1 MKKPSDASEAKR
13 SAPLTFNLESAQG
26 SGDTSAIS
34 TSAGAISPSSP
45 GSVQP
50 SRNGSAIDLPVD
62 QLAELDEGETSKPTV
77 GQLSLM
83 FSNAW
88 GERLRFNQLTEM
100 MEFDGREL
108 PEELVNLLYV
118 QLSQADIGTTKNAA
132 IDAILF
138 AAMGNG
144 YHPIREYFDA
154 LLADDDIKPAD
165 IDTLATTYLGTS
177 DPLYDAMLAGMV
189 VGAVQRVRD
198 PGSQMDYCLT
208 LKGEQ
213 GEKKSTWLEALCG
226 HQDWYCSTKQHN
238 NKDLM
243 MVIGTSW
250 LIELAELE
258 TLTAGKEAGDLKA
271 MITDKVCRY
280 RKPYGKGLSKE
291 PRGSIFVA
299 SVNTTDFLRDPTGNR
314 RFWVIPTGLAAG
326 EHLDLDLVR
335 RDRDRIWKAGH
346 RAYEAGRLPMLSPE
360 HEAESERRNAGFM
373 VENVFTEPLRK
384 WINGRGWQRDGIRR
398 TEFTTDEAILGAG
411 ICTEVG
417 KINTTMQRKVA
428 DALRDLGFVLDKH
441 QRTVKGRKQ
450 PRRWRQEATS
460 DDLGSEE
467 PSEAGQTPAKA
478 TSPGDQPRTPTT
490 KQIDIRAGEW
500 RDKAPAVMA
509 AASERGPNTPK
520 PLVGSGFDV
529 TSDDS
534 RSERGI
540 PPLNLD
546 CPF

>member
-1 MKKPSDASEAKR
+1 M
-13 SAPLTFNLESAQG
+13 
-26 SGDTSAIS
+26 
-34 TSAGAISPSSP
+34 
-45 GSVQP
+45 
-50 SRNGSAIDLPVD
+50 
-62 QLAELDEGETSKPTV
+62 

-118 QLSQADIGTTKNAA
+118 QLSQADIGTTKNSAV
-132 IDAILF
+132 DAILF
-138 AAMGNG
+138 AAMGNS
-144 YHPIREYFDA
+144 YHPVGEYFDA
-154 LLADDDIKPAD
+154 LLADDDIEPAD
-165 IDTLATTYLGTS
+165 INTLATTYLGTS
-177 DPLYDAMLAGMV
+177 DPLYDDMLAGTV
-189 VGAVQRVRD
+189 VGAVQRVRI

-250 LIELAELE
+250 LIEMAELE

-314 RFWVIPTGLAAG
+314 RFWVIPTGLAEG

-335 RDRDRIWKAGH
+335 RDRDRIW
-346 RAYEAGRLPMLSPE
+346 RLPTSPMRRDGCRCSAQSMKRSPNDGTPRSWWRTSSPS
-360 HEAESERRNAGFM
+360 HCGSGLTVGVGNATAYVAQSSQPTKRSSARESAPRSRRSTPPSSGRWPTLCGTLASC
-373 VENVFTEPLRK
+373 
-384 WINGRGWQRDGIRR
+384 WINTSGR
-398 TEFTTDEAILGAG
+398 
-411 ICTEVG
+411 
-417 KINTTMQRKVA
+417 
-428 DALRDLGFVLDKH
+428 
-441 QRTVKGRKQ
+441 
-450 PRRWRQEATS
+450 
-460 DDLGSEE
+460 
-467 PSEAGQTPAKA
+467 
-478 TSPGDQPRTPTT
+478 
-490 KQIDIRAGEW
+490 
-500 RDKAPAVMA
+500 
-509 AASERGPNTPK
+509 
-520 PLVGSGFDV
+520 
-529 TSDDS
+529 
-534 RSERGI
+534 
-540 PPLNLD
+540 
-546 CPF
+546 

>member
-1 MKKPSDASEAKR
+1 M
-13 SAPLTFNLESAQG
+13 
-26 SGDTSAIS
+26 
-34 TSAGAISPSSP
+34 
-45 GSVQP
+45 
-50 SRNGSAIDLPVD
+50 PVD

-118 QLSQADIGTTKNAA
+118 QLSQADIGISKNAA

-243 MVIGTSW
+243 MIIGTSW
-250 LIELAELE
+250 LIEMAELE
-258 TLTAGKEAGDLKA
+258 TLTAGQAAGDLKA
-271 MITDKVCRY
+271 LITDKVCRY

-299 SVNTTDFLRDPTGNR
+299 SVNTADFLRDPTGNR
-314 RFWVIPTGLAAG
+314 RFWVIPLGLADG
-326 EHLDLDLVR
+326 ESLDLDLVR

-346 RAYEAGRLPMLSPE
+346 LAYEAGRLPMLSPE
-360 HEAESERRNAGFM
+360 LEAESNRRNAGFM
-373 VENVFTEPLRK
+373 VENIFTEPLRK
-384 WINGRGWQRDGIRR
+384 WIDGRGWQRDGIRR

-411 ICTEVG
+411 ICTEVA
-417 KINTTMQRKVA
+417 KINTTIQRKVA

-478 TSPGDQPRTPTT
+478 TSPGDQPRTSTQNIELNLRESLGPYP
-490 KQIDIRAGEW
+490 DFGAEERE
-500 RDKAPAVMA
+500 R
-509 AASERGPNTPK
+509 SERDLSTPE

-529 TSDDS
+529 TSDES
-534 RSERGI
+534 RSERARQRRVF
-540 PPLNLD
+540 PPMNRKT
-546 CPF
+546 PF

>member
-1 MKKPSDASEAKR
+1 
-13 SAPLTFNLESAQG
+13 
-26 SGDTSAIS
+26 
-34 TSAGAISPSSP
+34 
-45 GSVQP
+45 
-50 SRNGSAIDLPVD
+50 
-62 QLAELDEGETSKPTV
+62 
-77 GQLSLM
+77 
-83 FSNAW
+83 
-88 GERLRFNQLTEM
+88 
-100 MEFDGREL
+100 
-108 PEELVNLLYV
+108 
-118 QLSQADIGTTKNAA
+118 
-132 IDAILF
+132 
-138 AAMGNG
+138 
-144 YHPIREYFDA
+144 
-154 LLADDDIKPAD
+154 
-165 IDTLATTYLGTS
+165 
-177 DPLYDAMLAGMV
+177 MLAGMV

-299 SVNTTDFLRDPTGNR
+299 SVNTADFLRDPTGNR
-314 RFWVIPTGLAAG
+314 RFWVIPLGG
-326 EHLDLDLVR
+326 KHLDLDLVR
-335 RDRDRIWKAGH
+335 RDRDRIWKAAH
-346 RAYEAGRLPMLSPE
+346 LAYEAGRLPMLSPE
-360 HEAESERRNAGFM
+360 REAESNRRNAGFM
-373 VENVFTEPLRK
+373 VENIFTEPLRK
-384 WINGRGWQRDGIRR
+384 WIDGRGWQRDSRRR

-411 ICTEVG
+411 ICTEVA
-417 KINTTMQRKVA
+417 KINTTIQRKVA

-441 QRTVKGRKQ
+441 QRTVKGRKM

-490 KQIDIRAGEW
+490 KQIDLRAGEW
-500 RDKAPAVMA
+500 RDKAPAVMT
-509 AASERGPNTPK
+509 AASERGLNTPK
-520 PLVGSGFDV
+520 PLVGIRV
-529 TSDDS
+529 
-534 RSERGI
+534 
-540 PPLNLD
+540 
-546 CPF
+546 

>member
-1 MKKPSDASEAKR
+1 M
-13 SAPLTFNLESAQG
+13 
-26 SGDTSAIS
+26 
-34 TSAGAISPSSP
+34 
-45 GSVQP
+45 
-50 SRNGSAIDLPVD
+50 PVD

-88 GERLRFNQLTEM
+88 GERLRFNRLTEM

-118 QLSQADIGTTKNAA
+118 HLSQADIGTTKNAA
-132 IDAILF
+132 VDAILF
-138 AAMGNG
+138 AAMGNS
-144 YHPIREYFDA
+144 YHPVGEYLDT
-154 LLADDDIKPAD
+154 LLADDDIEPAD

-189 VGAVQRVRD
+189 IGAVQRVRK

-208 LKGEQ
+208 LKDGQ
-213 GEKKSTWLEALCG
+213 GKHKSTWLEALCG

-243 MVIGTSW
+243 MIIGTSW
-250 LIELAELE
+250 LIEMAELE
-258 TLTAGKEAGDLKA
+258 TLTAGQAAGDLKA
-271 MITDKVCRY
+271 LITDKVCRY
-280 RKPYGKGLSKE
+280 RKPYGIGLSKE

-314 RFWVIPTGLAAG
+314 RFWVIPTGLAEG

-384 WINGRGWQRDGIRR
+384 WIEGRGILNKGPHHV
-398 TEFTTDEAILGAG
+398 FTTDEAIVGAE
-411 ICTEVG
+411 ICTQIG
-417 KINTTMQRKVA
+417 NIKTGMQRKVA
-428 DALRDLGFVLDKH
+428 EALRELGFELDAN
-441 QRTVKGRKQ
+441 QTTVRGKKQ
-450 PRRWRQEATS
+450 PRRWRRPATS

-478 TSPGDQPRTPTT
+478 TSPDDQPRTSTQNIELNLRESLGPYP
-490 KQIDIRAGEW
+490 DFGAEERE
-500 RDKAPAVMA
+500 R
-509 AASERGPNTPK
+509 SERDLSTPE
-520 PLVGSGFDV
+520 PLVGYGFDV
-529 TSDDS
+529 TSDES
-534 RSERGI
+534 RSERARQRRVF
-540 PPLNLD
+540 PPMNRKT
-546 CPF
+546 PF

>member
-1 MKKPSDASEAKR
+1 MAKPSDASKAAR
-13 SAPLTFNLESAQG
+13 SAPLTSSPESAQAT
-26 SGDTSAIS
+26 GDTNAIS

-50 SRNGSAIDLPVD
+50 SRNDSAIDLPVD

-100 MEFDGREL
+100 MEFDGGEL

-132 IDAILF
+132 VDAILF
-138 AAMGNG
+138 ASMGNS
-144 YHPIREYFDA
+144 YHPVGEYFDA
-154 LLADDDIKPAD
+154 LLADDDIEPAD
-165 IDTLATTYLGTS
+165 INTLATTYLGTS
-177 DPLYDAMLAGMV
+177 DPLYDDMLAGMV
-189 VGAVQRVRD
+189 VGAVQRVRI

-208 LKGEQ
+208 LKGGQ
-213 GEKKSTWLEALCG
+213 GEKKSTWLERLCG

-243 MVIGTSW
+243 MMIGTSW
-250 LIELAELE
+250 LIEMAELE
-258 TLTAGKEAGDLKA
+258 TLTAGQAAGDLKA
-271 MITDKVCRY
+271 LITDKVCRY

-314 RFWVIPTGLAAG
+314 RFWVIPTGLTEG

-335 RDRDRIWKAGH
+335 RDRDRIWKAAH
-346 RAYEAGRLPMLSPE
+346 LAYEAGRLPMLSPE
-360 HEAESERRNAGFM
+360 HEAESKRRNSSFM
-373 VENVFTEPLRK
+373 MENIFTEPLRK
-384 WINGRGWQRDGIRR
+384 WIDGRGWQRDGIRR

-411 ICTEVG
+411 ICTEVA
-417 KINTTMQRKVA
+417 KNNTTIQRKVA

-450 PRRWRQEATS
+450 PRR
-460 DDLGSEE
+460 
-467 PSEAGQTPAKA
+467 
-478 TSPGDQPRTPTT
+478 
-490 KQIDIRAGEW
+490 
-500 RDKAPAVMA
+500 
-509 AASERGPNTPK
+509 
-520 PLVGSGFDV
+520 
-529 TSDDS
+529 
-534 RSERGI
+534 
-540 PPLNLD
+540 
-546 CPF
+546 

>member
-50 SRNGSAIDLPVD
+50 SRNDSAIDLPVD

-77 GQLSLM
+77 GQLSLL
-83 FSNAW
+83 FSTTW
-88 GERLRFNQLTEM
+88 EERLRFNQLTQL
-100 MEFDGREL
+100 MEFDGREV
-108 PEELVNLLYV
+108 PEEVVNLLYV
-118 QLSQADIGTTKNAA
+118 RLSQFDINTTQQHAR
-132 IDAILF
+132 DAMLF

-154 LLADDDIKPAD
+154 LLADDDIKPAEV
-165 IDTLATTYLGTS
+165 DTLATTYLGTS

-314 RFWVIPTGLAAG
+314 RFWVIPTGLPKG
-326 EHLDLDLVR
+326 GKLNLDLVR

-460 DDLGSEE
+460 DDLGSEG
-467 PSEAGQTPAKA
+467 PSEAGQTANGEGDP
-478 TSPGDQPRTPTT
+478 SDQPRITT
-490 KQIDIRAGEW
+490 QEIDLRVGKLLE
-500 RDKAPAVMA
+500 DGPGLG
-509 AASERGPNTPK
+509 AASERDLNAPK